1 MEIFRAFPS
10 DSFQFLSYSYHD
22 KLFQSAALFIKAD
35 MEAALCF
42 QAEDYSV
49 RGKMD
54 FKAVPIQ
61 LTVDLCQPTVF
72 QLRTTPSFSGHY
84 KDVRGWTGG
93 EGALKKQASLEGL
106 FFIASGALHI

>member
-1 MEIFRAFPS
+1 MLNIFMKFPLEMSKMEIFRAFPS

-22 KLFQSAALFIKAD
+22 KLFQSAVLFIKAD

-61 LTVDLCQPTVF
+61 LTVDLCQPTV
-72 QLRTTPSFSGHY
+72 LPT
-84 KDVRGWTGG
+84 
-93 EGALKKQASLEGL
+93 
-106 FFIASGALHI
+106 